1 VLLCAC
7 LSDFTFPSKY
17 FSYSNVLNNH
27 IIVKMKAVL
36 CLVVALVA
44 VTFSQDA
51 KDKEGEGRPT
61 VFQRLI
67 PADVLRDFPG
77 TCFASTRCATFEPG
91 ASWDLKPF
99 CGRSTCVAQQN
110 RLWELVED
118 CGPLPKPNPK
128 CKLSE
133 KTNKTA
139 DFPDC
144 CPVFDC
150 EAGVTLEYPDVPRAP
165 EAGPGSSSASAPAG
179 TQAVAAAK
187 P

>member
-1 VLLCAC
+1 VI
-7 LSDFTFPSKY
+7 
-17 FSYSNVLNNH
+17 NVY
-27 IIVKMKAVL
+27 V
-36 CLVVALVA
+36 
-44 VTFSQDA
+44 
-51 KDKEGEGRPT
+51 
-61 VFQRLI
+61 
-67 PADVLRDFPG
+67 DFPG

-99 CGRSTCVAQQN
+99 CGRSTCVAQQG

-128 CKLSE
+128 CKLSD

-139 DFPDC
+139 DFPSC

-165 EAGPGSSSASAPAG
+165 EAGPGSNAAAAPAG
-179 TQAVAAAK
+179 NQAVAAAAK